1 MELKKFRQEKNMT
14 QKEIANFLNL
24 QVQTYQNYE
33 LGKRQP
39 DIQTLIKLADFY
51 KVTLDELVGH
61 EVPYLLKKIDF
72 SDAQLTLIKELKTLD
87 NLNCQ
92 KVIAYIKGLKDR

>member
-1 MELKKFRQEKNMT
+1 MRLKEIRESKNIS
-14 QKEIANFLNL
+14 QKELSNILGFKPT
-24 QVQTYQNYE
+24 TYNGYE
-33 LGKRQP
+33 KGLSEP
-39 DIQTLIKLADFY
+39 NIQTLIKLADFY

-72 SDAQLTLIKELKTLD
+72 SDAQLTLIEELKTLD